1 MKKKIL
7 IIAAGIAILL
17 YVFRAGW
24 LGYLGR
30 SLVADNLSATA
41 DVAVVLS
48 TGVDYLPRLLQA
60 AHLYRE
66 KRVNKILIN
75 GNRKTNAIRE
85 LEKQGFVPA
94 CDWSENSLRILE
106 MHGVP
111 REEVWA
117 VSAEDVFDTVSEA
130 QTIKPFLQKNGVNS
144 LIITTSKF
152 HTRRALY
159 IWRKVLGTD
168 NNIYI
173 SAAVDDPFDP
183 DSWWQNGRQV
193 KQVMGEYG
201 GMAYYVWK
209 RPWRNSD

>member
-30 SLVADNLSATA
+30 SLVVDDPSATA

-75 GNRKTNAIRE
+75 GNRKTDAIRE

-94 CDWSENSLRILE
+94 CDWPENSLRILE

-130 QTIKPFLQKNGVNS
+130 QTIKPFLQNNGVNS

-183 DSWWQNGRQV
+183 DSWWQDGRQV

-209 RPWRNSD
+209 KPWRNSD

>member
-7 IIAAGIAILL
+7 IIATVIVLLL

-30 SLVADNLSATA
+30 SLIVDNPSATA

-60 AHLYRE
+60 AQLYRDN
-66 KRVNKILIN
+66 RVKKILIN
-75 GNRKTNAIRE
+75 GDRKSAAMRE

-94 CDWSENSLRILE
+94 CKWSEISLQILE
-106 MHGVP
+106 MYGVP
-111 REEVWA
+111 REQVWA

-130 QTIKPFLQKNGVNS
+130 QTIKPFLQEHGVNS

-159 IWRKVLGTD
+159 VWRKVLGSD
-168 NNIYI
+168 KNIYI
-173 SAAVDDPFDP
+173 SAAVDDLFDP
-183 DSWWQNGRQV
+183 DNWWQNGRQV
-193 KQVMGEYG
+193 KQLMGEYG

-209 RPWRNSD
+209 RPWRDSD